1 MYQGIVALES
11 GSVAGLI
18 EHYLATSEQL
28 QSRLVIAA
36 GGAGLIVQRLPGESV
51 ADDAT
56 WTRVKAGIDSVQADV
71 LLEAASAHQAI
82 AAAFPEDDV
91 RAFKPRAVTFACSCS
106 HERVTRAL
114 RIAGIAEVESIL
126 AERGSVE
133 MTCEFCNRRYTF
145 SPAEAR
151 AVFAGHALNS

>member
-11 GSVAGLI
+11 HSVAGLI

-28 QSRLVIAA
+28 QSRMVLAA
-36 GGAGLIVQRLPGESV
+36 GGAGLVVQRLPGSSE

-56 WTRVKAGIDSVQADV
+56 WARVQASV
-71 LLEAASAHQAI
+71 AAVPARALRDAAGAHDAI
-82 AAAFPEDDV
+82 GAALPEDDV
-91 RAFKPRAVTFACSCS
+91 RAWKARAVTFACSCS
-106 HERVTRAL
+106 RERVTRAL
-114 RIAGIAEVESIL
+114 RIAGLAEVESIL

-145 SPAEAR
+145 APTEAR
-151 AVFAGHALNS
+151 AVFAAHAVKS